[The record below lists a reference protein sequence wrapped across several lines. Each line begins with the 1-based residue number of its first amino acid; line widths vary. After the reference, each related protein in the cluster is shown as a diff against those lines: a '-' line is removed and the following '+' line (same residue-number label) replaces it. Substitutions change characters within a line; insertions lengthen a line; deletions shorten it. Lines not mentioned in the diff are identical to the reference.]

1 MVFNGWDDACT
12 KLATTDDEN
21 SAKKLRRDS
30 LAQYHPDAP
39 GADLGIYQ
47 KIEECVTDY
56 WEKPEGKTNREEYKR
71 TKKHI
76 REVRAEKAA
85 AEKAAR
91 DAAEQ
96 RRNAVPPQ
104 QAQPAAAPPPQQ
116 ARNAAPPPQAQPAAA
131 PPPQQAQPAAAPP
144 PQYPAPTFPI
154 SVRVFNKT
162 GPIVQG
168 DLTRIRTNG
177 TFKIGDKDYDPN
189 TVQPTV
195 KDPRFAKISDWRKW
209 LIDSR
214 KAGGFI
220 RTRRN
225 SSKKRKSTGKNRR
238 PLFKY

>member
-12 KLATTDDEN
+12 KLATTDDEKI
-21 SAKKLRRDS
+21 AKKIKRDS
-30 LAQYHPDAP
+30 LGQYHTDAP
-39 GADLGIYQ
+39 GVDLEIYHN
-47 KIEECVTDY
+47 INECITDY
-56 WEKPEGKTNREEYKR
+56 WEEPEEDDTDNRKQYKKAKNENNRKEYKR

-76 REVRAEKAA
+76 REVRAELKA
-85 AEKAAR
+85 AEKAA
-91 DAAEQ
+91 AEQ
-96 RRNAVPPQ
+96 KRNAVPPQQPRNAVPPQ
-104 QAQPAAAPPPQQ
+104 QAQPAAAQQ
-116 ARNAAPPPQAQPAAA
+116 
-131 PPPQQAQPAAAPP
+131 

-177 TFKIGDKDYDPN
+177 TFRIGDKDYDPN

-209 LIDSR
+209 LLASR
-214 KAGGFI
+214 QAGGFI

-225 SSKKRKSTGKNRR
+225 SSKKRKSTGKIRK

>member
-85 AEKAAR
+85 AERA
-91 DAAEQ
+91 AAE
-96 RRNAVPPQ
+96 R
-104 QAQPAAAPPPQQ
+104 AAPPPQQ
-116 ARNAAPPPQAQPAAA
+116 ARNAAAEKAARNAAA
-131 PPPQQAQPAAAPP
+131 

-168 DLTRIRTNG
+168 DLTEIQTNG
-177 TFKIGDKDYDPN
+177 TFKIGNANYGPN

-209 LIDSR
+209 LLDSR

-225 SSKKRKSTGKNRR
+225 SSKKRKSTGKSRR